1 MLPEAAADHDR
12 IRVAL
17 VTPAGAVRA
26 GLQAMLTAEDGI
38 QIVAALSSLEHVE
51 DVPAGCDVL
60 VAIPAALREI
70 DLAQLAGAFPGIG
83 LLILVSDPVSRL
95 PFEGM
100 PALRAWGVLSLEADG
115 AVICA
120 AARAVHE
127 GLQVAQPE
135 LLDLFSGQEDRRAAW
150 QNEGEALTPRE
161 SEVLQQL
168 ALGLTNKQI
177 ALALGMSEHTA
188 KYHISSIY
196 SKLGVLNRAE
206 AVREGVRR
214 GWLRI

>member
-1 MLPEAAADHDR
+1 MLPQASTEPGR

-26 GLQAMLTAEDGI
+26 GLQAMLSSEDGI
-38 QIVAALSSLEHVE
+38 EVVAALSSLDHVE

-60 VAIPAALREI
+60 VATPGSLRGL
-70 DLAQLAGAFPGIG
+70 DLAQLAGAHPGIG
-83 LLILVSDPVSRL
+83 VLFLLSEGRGESGFSTLPPVQ
-95 PFEGM
+95 
-100 PALRAWGVLSLEADG
+100 AWSVLSLEADS
-115 AVICA
+115 AMICA
-120 AARAVHE
+120 AVRAVYE
-127 GLQVAQPE
+127 GLLVVQPE
-135 LLDLFSGQEDRRAAW
+135 MLEFLPGQADRQAVF
-150 QNEGEALTPRE
+150 QNKGEALTPRE

-196 SKLGVLNRAE
+196 GKLGVLNRAE

-214 GWLRI
+214 GLLRI